1 MNVTRETK
9 PIYIETFLYSLNVIL
24 NNVIKMLYSVLDI
37 FYILEYHAR
46 YVYFSIFQFLIK
58 AFILIRYNNQYF

>member
-9 PIYIETFLYSLNVIL
+9 PIYIETFLYSV
-24 NNVIKMLYSVLDI
+24 KCYTRYSVLDI

-46 YVYFSIFQFLIK
+46 YVYFSIFQFLK
-58 AFILIRYNNQYF
+58 KSFILIRYNNQYF

>member
-1 MNVTRETK
+1 MNVTRDET
-9 PIYIETFLYSLNVIL
+9 YIHRDIFVQFKCYTQ
-24 NNVIKMLYSVLDI
+24 YSVLDI

-58 AFILIRYNNQYF
+58 AFILIHYNNQYF